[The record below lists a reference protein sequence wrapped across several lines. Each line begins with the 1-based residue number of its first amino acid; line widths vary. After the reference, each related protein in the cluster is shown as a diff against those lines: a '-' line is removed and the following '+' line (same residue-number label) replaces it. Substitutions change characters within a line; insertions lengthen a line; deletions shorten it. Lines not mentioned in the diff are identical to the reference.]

1 MKFAAWYV
9 TRRDPEQLGHSKQ
22 TFCKRQRLSKLE
34 AVLFETPREYT
45 REAPQS
51 PINKDGKAT
60 PAFSGRALQERQGE
74 RRGLEA

>member
-9 TRRDPEQLGHSKQ
+9 TRWEPEQLGRKQ

-45 REAPQS
+45 REAQPQS
-51 PINKDGKAT
+51 PTNKDGKAT

>member
-9 TRRDPEQLGHSKQ
+9 TRWEPEPRPLSN

-34 AVLFETPREYT
+34 AALFETPREYVQ
-45 REAPQS
+45 EAPQS

-60 PAFSGRALQERQGE
+60 PAFSGRALQERQGK